1 MTIESKDSQTT
12 TELKEANMA
21 TDPKETKTTTAAASP
36 KPAQSEVEAGPVYID
51 MRGKSGKKRRY
62 SRDARDLQRAARPLN
77 RGLERFT
84 SAVAESATQW
94 RKDWDRSAEKK
105 RDGAL
110 KDAPEN
116 AARAIARVVRG
127 TSWVPVDAAKALR
140 QTRLY
145 RQLVRALTRS

>member
-1 MTIESKDSQTT
+1 MASDPNDT
-12 TELKEANMA
+12 KEA
-21 TDPKETKTTTAAASP
+21 PVGEAAGGA
-36 KPAQSEVEAGPVYID
+36 VYID
-51 MRGKSGKKRRY
+51 MRDKKDKERRY
-62 SRDARDLQRAARPLN
+62 SRNARDFQRAARPLN

-84 SAVAESATQW
+84 VALADGAARW

-116 AARAIARVVRG
+116 AARAFARVVRG
-127 TSWVPVDAAKALR
+127 SSWVPVDAAKALR

-145 RQLVRALTRS
+145 RQLVRALTR